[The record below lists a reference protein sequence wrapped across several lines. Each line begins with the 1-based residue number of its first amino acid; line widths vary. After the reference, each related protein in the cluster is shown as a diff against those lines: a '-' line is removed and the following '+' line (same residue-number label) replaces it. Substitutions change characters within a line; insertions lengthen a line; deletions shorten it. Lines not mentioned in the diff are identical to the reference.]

1 MVVFV
6 GKPKIQCWLF
16 KWTDDSP
23 QSTQSTKRQIVPPFF
38 WAVLQSGE
46 EVRLAVFLLVVQGL
60 WQGNPTK
67 LHRLSPMIV
76 MTLNGS
82 RNCWVPRSY
91 IYIYTYIH
99 IHIYIYTYIYI
110 YILIHIYIYIYIY
123 IWLTICYLLSIQY
136 VSPLSPCTQLC
147 FEGNISRGP
156 IKPQHV
162 FLSIVGNAQWTKC
175 WTKCESQPGW
185 TCQYLIITTK
195 IEHLCL
201 RTLSRDWPFSP
212 LFVSNCFTISK

>member
-6 GKPKIQCWLF
+6 GKPMIQCWLF
-16 KWTDDSP
+16 VNRRFTSRP
-23 QSTQSTKRQIVPPFF
+23 RSKRQIVPPVF

-60 WQGNPTK
+60 WQGDPRK

-82 RNCWVPRSY
+82 RNRWVPRSLY
-91 IYIYTYIH
+91 IYM
-99 IHIYIYTYIYI
+99 
-110 YILIHIYIYIYIY
+110 
-123 IWLTICYLLSIQY
+123 WLTIQY
-136 VSPLSPCTQLC
+136 ISPLSPCTQLC
-147 FEGNISRGP
+147 FEGKISRGP

-175 WTKCESQPGW
+175 WTKCDSQPGW

-212 LFVSNCFTISK
+212 LFVELFHH